1 VTIDGVRVAL
11 IPIVL
16 LVLALVILGILM
28 RYRFSFAD
36 VPIRMR
42 PYMMI
47 AILLLVIAELIVVFA
62 PYVGLRIP

>member
-1 VTIDGVRVAL
+1 VTIDGVRIAL

-16 LVLALVILGILM
+16 LVVALVILGILM
-28 RYRFSFAD
+28 RYRFSFAN

-47 AILLLVIAELIVVFA
+47 AILLLVMAELIVVFG
-62 PYVGLRIP
+62 PYAGLSIP

>member
-1 VTIDGVRVAL
+1 VTIDGVRIAL

-16 LVLALVILGILM
+16 LVVALVILGILM
-28 RYRFSFAD
+28 RYRFSFAN

-47 AILLLVIAELIVVFA
+47 AILLLVMAELIVVFA
-62 PYVGLRIP
+62 PYAGLRIP

>member
-1 VTIDGVRVAL
+1 MTIDGVRIAL

-16 LVLALVILGILM
+16 LVVALVILGILM

-62 PYVGLRIP
+62 PYAGLRIP

>member
-1 VTIDGVRVAL
+1 VTIDGVRIAL

-16 LVLALVILGILM
+16 LVFALVILGILT
-28 RYRFSFAD
+28 RYRFSFAN

-62 PYVGLRIP
+62 PYAGLRIP